1 MVYSVTEKSKKR
13 ICSPY
18 NCLHEEKIRLHRVAL
33 PTARVPMETASVVL
47 SGTEPVREL
56 HRDTYD
62 KYVTKDEDRCE
73 RGVSGVWRLAF
84 GVWRLAFGVWRL
96 AFGTDREK
104 GRTIASPF

>member
-1 MVYSVTEKSKKR
+1 
-13 ICSPY
+13 
-18 NCLHEEKIRLHRVAL
+18 
-33 PTARVPMETASVVL
+33 METASVVL
-47 SGTEPVREL
+47 SGTEPIREL

-96 AFGTDREK
+96 AFGVWRLAFGLIVKK
-104 GRTIASPF
+104 GAQLQAHFKFFS